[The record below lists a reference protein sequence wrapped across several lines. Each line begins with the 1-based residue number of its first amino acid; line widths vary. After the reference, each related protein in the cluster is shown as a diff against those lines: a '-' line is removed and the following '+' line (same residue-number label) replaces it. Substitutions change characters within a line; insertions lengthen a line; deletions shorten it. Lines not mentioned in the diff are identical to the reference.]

1 MMSKDVFVT
10 FDGGEGAGKSTQIAA
25 LAKLLNDCGR
35 EVCVCREPGGTRLG
49 ESIRALLLDPGN
61 VSLDATAE
69 LLLYEAARAQI
80 VSEVIAPAL
89 QEGKVVLCDRF
100 YDSTTAYQGYG
111 RGLDIA
117 TIDRLNAIAAGGLV
131 PDRTIFLQIPAEMGL
146 ARVAKFVPDRME
158 GAGGAFHKRVHE
170 GFAAIAEKHPERI
183 REVSAD
189 GSAMDILLRI
199 LAELDDLLPE
209 LSTGDAAGRVHADTQ
224 RYLGILAR

>member
-80 VSEVIAPAL
+80 GSEVIATTL
-89 QEGKVVLCDRF
+89 QEGKV
-100 YDSTTAYQGYG
+100 
-111 RGLDIA
+111 
-117 TIDRLNAIAAGGLV
+117 
-131 PDRTIFLQIPAEMGL
+131 M
-146 ARVAKFVPDRME
+146 
-158 GAGGAFHKRVHE
+158 
-170 GFAAIAEKHPERI
+170 
-183 REVSAD
+183 
-189 GSAMDILLRI
+189 
-199 LAELDDLLPE
+199 
-209 LSTGDAAGRVHADTQ
+209 
-224 RYLGILAR
+224 